1 MDELAKARCC
11 GHTTAITELQEELLQ
26 GIWVHKGLYI
36 ISPCPFERDNNIEE
50 KHLDTGDVLDN

>member
-26 GIWVHKGLYI
+26 RIWVHKGLLYI
-36 ISPCPFERDNNIEE
+36 
-50 KHLDTGDVLDN
+50 